1 MDIVAW
7 LTDLGLERYA
17 EQFAANEIDEK
28 ILRDLSG
35 EDLKELGVSA
45 LGHRKKLLLAI
56 AELGKFGSEA
66 GPTAAADTL
75 DGARRQVTV
84 LFADISGFTQLSNE
98 LGAEA
103 THDLLSVISASLT
116 ESSRGMVARSTSTLA
131 ITSWRFSVHRQ
142 PIMTIPSV
150 L

>member
-56 AELGKFGSEA
+56 AELGKFSSEA
-66 GPTAAADTL
+66 GPTAAAVT
-75 DGARRQVTV
+75 DGTRRQVTV

-103 THDLLSVISASLT
+103 THDLLNRYFGVVSA
-116 ESSRGMVARSTSTLA
+116 GA
-131 ITSWRFSVHRQ
+131 I
-142 PIMTIPSV
+142 IPQ
-150 L
+150 